1 MPYKRKRGIIMEK
14 KKHPGKIIGLIAGG
28 VVLLIVIIVIAAS
41 FMGGSDDMQGS
52 SLDQET
58 INKVRNFA
66 PDGSNGVTF
75 GQAYANFYSDPD
87 WKSFTSE
94 QENTIVEFSG
104 KCTYNDQTGDAY
116 LQFVITDGG
125 QVMISYAQ
133 FKDEGSTEKSDLS
146 DDELYD
152 LFYKPFVTY
161 ADEHGTALTDEQ
173 INTLYGKD
181 VTDSSSEE

>member
-1 MPYKRKRGIIMEK
+1 MEK

-41 FMGGSDDMQGS
+41 FMGGSDDMQGN

-94 QENTIVEFSG
+94 QEKTIVEFSG

-133 FKDEGSTEKSDLS
+133 FKDEGSTEKRDLS

-161 ADEHGTALTDEQ
+161 PDEHGTALTDEQ

>member
-1 MPYKRKRGIIMEK
+1 MEK

-94 QENTIVEFSG
+94 QEKTIVEFSG

-133 FKDEGSTEKSDLS
+133 FKDEGSTEKRDLS

-161 ADEHGTALTDEQ
+161 ADDHCTALTDEQ